1 MVEVLVTV
9 RVFVDGVK
17 VEEIEENPLL
27 ENWASH
33 FIGMLQRHP
42 EMFER
47 PHMIELDFGDG
58 DYFRWGTDPA
68 GMVIPIKIML
78 GPEPTAE
85 RPWWKFW

>member
-17 VEEIEENPLL
+17 VEENRLL
-27 ENWASH
+27 ENGDSR

-47 PHMIELDFGDG
+47 PHMIEVDFGDG

-68 GMVIPIKIML
+68 GMVIPTRLAKLRHARGIVIKIML
-78 GPEPTAE
+78 G
-85 RPWWKFW
+85 

>member
-17 VEEIEENPLL
+17 VEENPLL
-27 ENWASH
+27 ENGAH
-33 FIGMLQRHP
+33 FIGMLHRHP

-47 PHMIELDFGDG
+47 PHMIEVDFGDG
-58 DYFRWGTDPA
+58 DYLRWGTDPA

-78 GPEPTAE
+78 G
-85 RPWWKFW
+85 